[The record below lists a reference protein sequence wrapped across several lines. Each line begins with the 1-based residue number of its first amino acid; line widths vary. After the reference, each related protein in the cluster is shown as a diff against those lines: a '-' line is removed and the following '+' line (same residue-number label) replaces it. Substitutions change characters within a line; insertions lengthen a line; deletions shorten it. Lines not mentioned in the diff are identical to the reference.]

1 MGLKQLVGALLLLT
15 SFYAGR
21 ILPSLVHRNGHAR
34 TNLVGCV
41 RRCYI
46 GVLDIYM
53 NPNTLTM
60 MDLLEVWRLQRFAH
74 MNDNPNFQ
82 VNTFKLMDCNKAHYD
97 KEIVQ

>member
-1 MGLKQLVGALLLLT
+1 MGLKQLVGAVQLFT

-21 ILPSLVHRNGHAR
+21 GLPTRVILLDRSGRIYLVSS
-34 TNLVGCV
+34 V

-60 MDLLEVWRLQRFAH
+60 MDLLEV
-74 MNDNPNFQ
+74 
-82 VNTFKLMDCNKAHYD
+82 NTFKLMDCNKAHYD

>member
-1 MGLKQLVGALLLLT
+1 MGLKQLVGAVQLLT

-21 ILPSLVHRNGHAR
+21 VLPSLVSVLDRSDRA
-34 TNLVGCV
+34 NLVGSV

-60 MDLLEVWRLQRFAH
+60 MDLLEV
-74 MNDNPNFQ
+74 
-82 VNTFKLMDCNKAHYD
+82 NTFKLMDCNKAHYE